1 MPEHFNQ
8 YERVGDILIAS
19 ADVHADRPAIIAPDR
34 TWTYADLERR
44 ASTLAGVLAAAGATP
59 GSHCGA
65 VLENVPEHPATYFAC
80 SFAGLVEVP
89 VNTKHREGEIAY
101 QLTHADVE
109 TIVVSPSMI
118 PLLGETF
125 STCATLK
132 RVVVVPSAGAPVSD
146 EDLTSIPCAVVVADL
161 ETTALPRP
169 DVASRRSDPYIIWY
183 TSGTTG
189 RPKGALHVNDSG
201 IRATS
206 AWIDTW
212 GIGPEDR
219 GIAGNMFHVAVQA
232 QIIGML
238 GVGGSLVML
247 NEAFSMPALLEV
259 IVDRHVTYFPGI
271 QVMFALL
278 DQRPEM
284 LENKD
289 LSSVSRIGYGSSPT
303 DPDLVRRTMK
313 LFPGVDWYH
322 MYGQSES
329 NCGGCC
335 LLPDDHPERIGSVG
349 KPLASVEAICIQ
361 SDEGVML
368 PPGERGEVCIKGPT
382 VMREYYKNPEATAE
396 TVVNGWL
403 HTGDV
408 GYIDGDGYLWLVDRK
423 KDVIIRGGENVYP
436 AEVELALKE
445 HRAVLD
451 CAVVGVADRVMGES
465 PVAVVVVAPGAEV
478 TSDELLDHCR
488 TRLARYK
495 CPISVRFV
503 EELPRSPMGKVLRH
517 EARATVQD
525 LAR

>member
-1 MPEHFNQ
+1 MPEHF
-8 YERVGDILIAS
+8 ETFDRVGDILTAS
-19 ADVHADRPAIIAPDR
+19 ADDHGSRPAIIAPDR

-44 ASTLAGVLAAAGATP
+44 ASTLAAVLVEAGASH

-65 VLENVPEHPATYFAC
+65 VLENVPEHPATYFA
-80 SFAGLVEVP
+80 SSYAGLVEVP
-89 VNTKHREGEIAY
+89 VNTKHRAGEIAY

-109 TIVVSPSMI
+109 TIVVSPSMVS
-118 PLLGETF
+118 LLGETF
-125 STCATLK
+125 TTCETLE
-132 RVVVVPSAGAPVSD
+132 RVVVVPSAGAPVPD
-146 EDLTSIPCAVVVADL
+146 DVLTSIPCDVVVANL
-161 ETTALPRP
+161 ETTVLARP
-169 DVASRRSDPYIIWY
+169 DLAGHRHDPYIIWY

-189 RPKGALHVNDSG
+189 RPKGALHINDSG

-247 NEAFSMPALLEV
+247 NDAFSMPSLLQE
-259 IVDRHVTYFPGI
+259 IVDRRVTYFPGI

-284 LENKD
+284 LDNKD

-303 DPDLVRRTMK
+303 DPDLVRRTMN

-322 MYGQSES
+322 MYGQTES

-335 LLPDDHPERIGSVG
+335 LLPEDHPERIGSVG
-349 KPLASVEAICIQ
+349 KPLASVEAISIQ
-361 SDEGVML
+361 NDEGGVL
-368 PPGERGEVCIKGPT
+368 APGERGEVCLKGPT

-396 TVVNGWL
+396 TVVDGWL

-408 GYIDGDGYLWLVDRK
+408 GYLDDDGYLWLVDRK

-445 HRAVLD
+445 HPAVLD
-451 CAVVGVADRVMGES
+451 CAVVGIADQVMGES
-465 PVAVVVVAPGAEV
+465 PVAVVVVVPGSDV
-478 TSDELLDHCR
+478 TPDELLEHCR
-488 TRLARYK
+488 TLLARYK
-495 CPISVRFV
+495 CPIAVRFA

-517 EARATVQD
+517 EVRSVVQD
-525 LAR
+525 VTR

>member
-1 MPEHFNQ
+1 MPEHFNKF
-8 YERVGDILIAS
+8 YRVSDILTSSAS
-19 ADVHADRPAIIAPDR
+19 LHADRPAIIAPDR
-34 TWTYADLERR
+34 TWTYADLDRR
-44 ASTLAGVLAAAGATP
+44 ASTLAAVLVEAGAPP

-65 VLENVPEHPATYFAC
+65 VLENVPEHPATYFA
-80 SFAGLVEVP
+80 SSLAGLVEVP
-89 VNTKHREGEIAY
+89 VNTKHRAGEIAY

-125 STCATLK
+125 TMCDTLK
-132 RVVVVPSAGAPVSD
+132 RIVIVPSAGAAVPD
-146 EDLTSIPCAVVVADL
+146 EVFASIPCDFVVANL
-161 ETTALPRP
+161 ETTVLPQP
-169 DVASRRSDPYIIWY
+169 TVAGHRQDPYIIWY

-189 RPKGALHVNDSG
+189 RPKGALHINDSG
-201 IRATS
+201 IRSTS

-247 NEAFSMPALLEV
+247 NEAFSMPALLEE
-259 IVDRHVTYFPGI
+259 IVDRRVTYFPGI

-284 LENKD
+284 LEGKD

-303 DPDLVRRTMK
+303 DPDLVRRSMK

-322 MYGQSES
+322 MYGQTES

-335 LLPDDHPERIGSVG
+335 LLPGDHPERIGSVG
-349 KPLASVEAICIQ
+349 KPLASVEAISIQ
-361 SDEGVML
+361 SDEGVMI

-382 VMREYYKNPEATAE
+382 VMREYYKNPKATAE
-396 TVVNGWL
+396 TIVNGWL
-403 HTGDV
+403 HTGDI
-408 GYIDGDGYLWLVDRK
+408 GYIDADGYLWLVDRK

-445 HRAVLD
+445 HPAVLD
-451 CAVVGVADRVMGES
+451 CAVVGVSDRVMGES
-465 PVAVVVVAPGAEV
+465 PVAVVMVVPGADV

-488 TRLARYK
+488 TLVARYK
-495 CPISVRFV
+495 CPTAVRFV
-503 EELPRSPMGKVLRH
+503 DELPRSPMGKVLRH
-517 EARATVQD
+517 EVRTVVQD
-525 LAR
+525 LTR